1 LGTSPY
7 YVDRYSSILGLSR
20 NPFTRNPLLEES
32 DPIRIFSKQESDSL
46 LEPLVDEALSNVG
59 SSFLVITGSMGSGR
73 TMRLRVISQI
83 FRENGASSMYYP
95 TEPMIGQ
102 QIVEEIILMAYR
114 NYRGI
119 DKALKKTIFGTSD
132 QLTKEEMNE
141 IISSASNA
149 GKVVV
154 KSLKSTRPSCI
165 LLDDIHNVFFTDESW
180 IFFIFEMIRE
190 VVSNM
195 PEGSILA
202 MTSGRE
208 AFDEIERRF
217 PALSS
222 RIHDIIRVE
231 PLRDHE
237 TISLVSKRVDLV
249 KSRNFQSPLGPIDQ
263 EVVVEAN
270 KIAHGNPARL
280 LSILERAVD
289 LAVVLGKST
298 IDMRILDSIME
309 TEGPLLDLLSGLPAE
324 IKDTMEVIIRKF
336 DGGPVSVGDVA
347 VEIELPV
354 SKTFSRLETIVTKNL
369 LKRNSSGNYLV
380 PEDIIGRMKEV
391 KGSLIKE
398 KREKTDKKMDDARRK
413 SLDRIMK
420 RLRVK

>member
-1 LGTSPY
+1 M
-7 YVDRYSSILGLSR
+7 
-20 NPFTRNPLLEES
+20 
-32 DPIRIFSKQESDSL
+32 

-59 SSFLVITGSMGSGR
+59 SSFLVIVGPMGSGR
-73 TMRLRVISQI
+73 TIRLRVISQI
-83 FRENGASSMYYP
+83 FRENNASSMYYP

-114 NYRGI
+114 NYKGI

-132 QLTKEEMNE
+132 QLTKEEISE

-149 GKVVV
+149 GNMVV
-154 KSLKSTRPSCI
+154 KSLKSSRPSCI

-202 MTSGRE
+202 MTSGKE
-208 AFDEIERRF
+208 AFEEIERRF

-222 RIHDIIRVE
+222 RIHDIIRIE
-231 PLRDHE
+231 SLRDNE
-237 TISLVSKRVDLV
+237 AISLVSKRVDLV
-249 KSRNFQSPLGPIDQ
+249 KLRNFQSPLGPIDQ

-270 KIAHGNPARL
+270 KISYGNPVKL

-289 LAVVLGKST
+289 LAVVLEKSSV
-298 IDMRILDSIME
+298 DMRILDSIVE
-309 TEGPLLDLLSGLPAE
+309 TESPLLDLLSSLPA
-324 IKDTMEVIIRKF
+324 DTRDIMEVIVRKF
-336 DGGPVSVGDVA
+336 NGGPVSVGDVA

-354 SKTFSRLETIVTKNL
+354 SKTFSKLEAMVAKDL
-369 LKRNSSGNYLV
+369 LKRDPSGNYFV
-380 PEDIIGRMKEV
+380 PKDVVEKVKELEKPQVKEKIGR
-391 KGSLIKE
+391 
-398 KREKTDKKMDDARRK
+398 TDRRIEELRKK
-413 SLDRIMK
+413 SLDRIRK
-420 RLRVK
+420 RLGLK

>member
-1 LGTSPY
+1 MGTSPY

-59 SSFLVITGSMGSGR
+59 SSFLVITGSTGSGR

-114 NYRGI
+114 NYRGV
-119 DKALKKTIFGTSD
+119 DKVLKKTIFGTSD

-237 TISLVSKRVDLV
+237 AISLVSKRIDLV

-263 EVVVEAN
+263 EVVIEAN
-270 KIAHGNPARL
+270 KIASGNPAKL

-298 IDMRILDSIME
+298 VDMRILESIME
-309 TEGPLLDLLSGLPAE
+309 TEGPLLEFLSSLPAD
-324 IKDTMEVIIRKF
+324 IRDTMEVIIRKF
-336 DGGPVSVGDVA
+336 NGGPVSVGDVA
-347 VEIELPV
+347 IEIELPV
-354 SKTFSRLETIVTKNL
+354 SKTFSRLEAMTAKNL
-369 LKRNSSGNYLV
+369 LKRDSSGNYLV

-391 KGSLIKE
+391 KESLIKE
-398 KREKTDKKMDDARRK
+398 KKEKTEKKIDELRKK
-413 SLDRIMK
+413 SLDRIMR
-420 RLRVK
+420 RLKAK